1 MRILR
6 TIGML
11 GALLGVAAC
20 NLDQKN
26 PNAPTG
32 QTVLHTREGIVALAV
47 GMQARYASG
56 MSMFIAPSGTIADEI
71 GAPAGSQQSWK
82 DAEQGT
88 LEDTYQPVTDPWST
102 HYATIKSANDLLANA
117 QNVDLGDSTL
127 SGVMSLAYLI
137 KAMSLGD
144 LLQLYPQI
152 AVTTYNV
159 AHPTFVSRTVALDTV
174 LALLDSSLAWYRSGP
189 PGSEFANSIVAKGF
203 DLKNTIFAMQARYE
217 RLAGNWAAAMT
228 ASDSVSRTVV
238 SVEPFSQTVFNPMYD
253 LTYRAAYVEPR
264 DSFRLS
270 ADAGDQRVPFFVI
283 DDSSLTGNIHA
294 LDKYAVWSSAAS
306 PIAVYYPGEML
317 LIKAEGLA
325 QANDLPGALAEVD
338 SVRTKC
344 SPAFPGQP
352 DACLTAYPGIF
363 TTQAA
368 ALAEIY
374 KQRRF
379 ELYSTGLRWEDLR
392 RLGQVGPN
400 QPAKRCWLVYPL
412 SEKSTN
418 PNVPADA
425 PATGSC

>member
-6 TIGML
+6 YI
-11 GALLGVAAC
+11 GALGGLLWVAAC
-20 NLDQKN
+20 NLDQTN

-47 GMQARYASG
+47 GLQARYGSG
-56 MSMFIAPSGTIADEI
+56 MSMFIAPAGTIADEI

-82 DAEQGT
+82 DAEQGV

-102 HYATIKSANDLLANA
+102 HYATVKSANDLLANA
-117 QNVDLGDSTL
+117 RNVDLGDSTL
-127 SGVMSLAYLI
+127 SGVMSLAYLM

-144 LLQLYPQI
+144 LLQLYQKIP
-152 AVTTYNV
+152 VTTYNV
-159 AHPTFVSRTVALDTV
+159 PDPVFVDRTVALDTV
-174 LALLDSSLAWYRSGP
+174 LALLDSSLTWYDAGP
-189 PGSEFANSIVAKGF
+189 PGSEFNGSILARGF
-203 DLKNTIFAMQARYE
+203 SLRNTIFAMMARYE
-217 RLAGNWAAAMT
+217 RLAGNWSAAMA

-270 ADAGDQRVPFFVI
+270 ADAGDQRVPYFVLN
-283 DDSSLTGNIHA
+283 DSSLAGNIHA

-306 PIAVYYPGEML
+306 PIAVYYPGEMQ

-325 QANDLPGALAEVD
+325 EANDLTGALAEVD

-344 SPAFPGQP
+344 AASFPGQP
-352 DACLTAYPGIF
+352 DACLPAYPGVF
-363 TTQAA
+363 TSQAA

-379 ELYSTGLRWEDLR
+379 ELYSSGLRWEDLR

-400 QPAKRCWLVYPL
+400 QPAKRCWLIYPFT
-412 SEKSTN
+412 EKTTN
-418 PNVPADA
+418 PNTPADA
-425 PATGSC
+425 AATGSC